1 MSHTNRDI
9 LFLGVRYLIGS
20 ALLMFVAPFVV
31 YQAFKNTE
39 HPLYI
44 PVLIFGLICGIA
56 AITLGFLGVKTITN
70 AFFDKE
76 K

>member
-1 MSHTNRDI
+1 
-9 LFLGVRYLIGS
+9 
-20 ALLMFVAPFVV
+20 MFVAPFVV

-56 AITLGFLGVKTITN
+56 AIALGFLGVKTITN